1 MKKTKTSKGKTSKE
15 KKIFEKFLTLL
26 GFVFERV
33 SKHGEV
39 WKHHVKKL
47 STQIP
52 TSPSASQWVHDYKRQ
67 LSKLISPAF
76 TREEIELLLEP
87 LIKKRKVKYT
97 DDGRIRLLRIEPKLN
112 MKGFPLV
119 EGGESQEDL
128 EEDLLYALLP
138 PDTDTS
144 NEDIIKEIKKNIPES
159 LKKKIKI

>member
-39 WKHHVKKL
+39 WKHHAKKL

-52 TSPSASQWVHDYKRQ
+52 ISPSASQWVKDYKRQ
-67 LSKLISPAF
+67 LSKLISGAF
-76 TREEIELLLEP
+76 SREEIELLLEP
-87 LIKKRKVKYT
+87 LIKKRKVKFT
-97 DDGRIRLLRIEPKLN
+97 NDGRVRLLRIEPKLN

-119 EGGESQEDL
+119 EGGEPQEDL
-128 EEDLLYALLP
+128 EEDLLYALFQ
-138 PDTDTS
+138 PDEPDDVY
-144 NEDIIKEIKKNIPES
+144 EKV
-159 LKKKIKI
+159 KKIIEEKRK